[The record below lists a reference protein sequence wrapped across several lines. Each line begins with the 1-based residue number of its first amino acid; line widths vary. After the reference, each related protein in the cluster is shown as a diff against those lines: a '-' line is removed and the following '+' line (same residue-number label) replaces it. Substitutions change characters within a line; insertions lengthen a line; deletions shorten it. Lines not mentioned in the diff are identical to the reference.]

1 MEPHDEMILPDVA
14 AWRAWL
20 DENEETS
27 DGVWLVVAKK
37 GTTSPTSLTAAQ
49 ALPEALCSGWIDA
62 IRRKRDES
70 TFLQRYTPR
79 RKGSLWSE
87 KNTGFVEEL
96 VAQGRMRPRGQDE
109 IDKAQADGRWER
121 AYQGQ
126 ATARVPDDLQMALD
140 ASPAAAEAFAALKSQ
155 PRYHILHQLM
165 IARTAKTRTARLE
178 RFVAE
183 LAQPDGNGG

>member
-1 MEPHDEMILPDVA
+1 MEPNEELILPDIL

-37 GTTSPTSLTAAQ
+37 GTTSPTSLTVKQ

-62 IRRKRDES
+62 IRRKRDAT

-79 RKGSLWSE
+79 RKTSVWS
-87 KNTGFVEEL
+87 KINTEL
-96 VAQGRMRPRGQDE
+96 AEALISEGRMRTRGLTEVQ
-109 IDKAQADGRWER
+109 KAKDDGRWER
-121 AYQGQ
+121 AYHGQ
-126 ATARVPDDLQMALD
+126 ATAQVPADLQQALD
-140 ASPAAAEAFAALKSQ
+140 LSPAAASAFTALKSQ

-165 IARTAKTRTARLE
+165 IARTDKTRSARLR
-178 RFVAE
+178 RFVDELEKAAE
-183 LAQPDGNGG
+183 K